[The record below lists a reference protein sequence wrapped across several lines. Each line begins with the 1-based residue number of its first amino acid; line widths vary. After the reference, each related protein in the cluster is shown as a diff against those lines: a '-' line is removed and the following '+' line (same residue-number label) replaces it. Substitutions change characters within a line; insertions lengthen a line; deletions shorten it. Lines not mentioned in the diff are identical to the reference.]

1 MLSFYPR
8 SMSNPNP
15 PPPADADLA
24 VLAHRIMA
32 ASGSD
37 REAEA
42 ELYRCLAPRVR
53 LYGLR
58 HLRDAAAAADLAQD
72 VLLLTIRRLGSGEI
86 RNPQQVV
93 SFVLSTCR
101 QMVLDRRRSLARR
114 QGILQTFL
122 QDLYPSQPG
131 ERYDLDSARLRN
143 CIELLSERERA
154 VILLSFYDERGA
166 AEVAGELG
174 VSAANVRVIRHR
186 SIERLRSCLE
196 GTGGAQ

>member
-1 MLSFYPR
+1 
-8 SMSNPNP
+8 MSKLHP

-24 VLAHRIMA
+24 VLARRIMA
-32 ASGSD
+32 ASGRD

-42 ELYRCLAPRVR
+42 KLYRSLAPRVR
-53 LYGLR
+53 LYGLK

-72 VLLLTIRRLGSGEI
+72 VLLLTIRRLGSGEV
-86 RNPQQVV
+86 RNPDQVA

-101 QMVLDRRRSLARR
+101 QMVIDGRRSHARR
-114 QGILQTFL
+114 QGILQTFF
-122 QDLYPSQPG
+122 QDLAPSPPG
-131 ERYDLDSARLRN
+131 ERYDLDGTRLRN

-166 AEVAGELG
+166 AEVASELG

-196 GTGGAQ
+196 GTGGPQ